1 MSAAARIFHKMWH
14 FLYHLCNFKYFSR
27 PVNCHFWVVKRRA
40 LYKCHSLTD
49 YSEPLITYSDE
60 LSFEPGI
67 IFDCIKAGEL
77 ATRLVDHTMV
87 HVWVLGGRVVAPDD
101 HILHMGGRNAT
112 AHRHLQ
118 DRSIKGKK
126 SKFRFQDLLRQK
138 WQQQVCESNCLKVQ
152 VWIEMKYKSES
163 KGAHLRASSVVVQ
176 TGEAGEV
183 LFGDGGSRLGCNQTV
198 GVGRVSHNQHLK
210 THTHTKTELI

>member
-1 MSAAARIFHKMWH
+1 MSQSNRLQWTLNNLQWWTLLWARH
-14 FLYHLCNFKYFSR
+14 HLWLHQS
-27 PVNCHFWVVKRRA
+27 RRA
-40 LYKCHSLTD
+40 RYQTCWPHNGAHLGTGWTSGCPRWSHSSHGWQER
-49 YSEPLITYSDE
+49 YSASPPTGPEH
-60 LSFEPGI
+60 
-67 IFDCIKAGEL
+67 K
-77 ATRLVDHTMV
+77 R
-87 HVWVLGGRVVAPDD
+87 
-101 HILHMGGRNAT
+101 
-112 AHRHLQ
+112 
-118 DRSIKGKK
+118 KK

-198 GVGRVSHNQHLK
+198 GVGRISHNQHLK